1 MFCVI
6 LVYAKS
12 TTPARLNEVA
22 CSVQRDNKT
31 GLYFRLA
38 YCPVAKYKQ
47 KENLLRDTYI
57 RSRLPTVIIVQHS
70 T

>member
-12 TTPARLNEVA
+12 TTPARLNEVD

-31 GLYFRLA
+31 GLYFGLA

-47 KENLLRDTYI
+47 KENLLCDTYI
-57 RSRLPTVIIVQHS
+57 RSRLPTVIIV
-70 T
+70 